1 MYAVIKTGGKQYRVS
16 EGDLLTVEL
25 IDTEAGATVTFN
37 EVLMVAKDGEIRVGR
52 PFLADAKVIGEVI
65 NLDKGPKLT
74 IFKHKCRKGFRK
86 KTGHR
91 QPVVNLKIKEISA

>member
-16 EGDLLTVEL
+16 EGDFISVEL
-25 IDTEAGATVTFN
+25 LETEAGATVTFN
-37 EVLMVAKDGEIRVGR
+37 EVLMVAKDGDVRVGR
-52 PFLADAKVIGEVI
+52 PFLENARVIGEVI
-65 NLDKGPKLT
+65 DLGKGPKIT
-74 IFKHKCRKGFRK
+74 IFKHKRRKGFRK